1 MNLRTINILY
11 SSDSQTEV
19 SVPKGGL
26 DLLTGVGQFLAFKSL
41 RTAVKEYVRP
51 NKTNNRNGIQ
61 KFQTET

>member
-26 DLLTGVGQFLAFKSL
+26 DLLTGVGQF
-41 RTAVKEYVRP
+41 
-51 NKTNNRNGIQ
+51 
-61 KFQTET
+61 